1 VKYSWGGYR
10 PGSGRRP
17 KGEVSGV
24 SHHTR
29 ADVSSRNPVRVALKI
44 KPELGSL
51 RKKRIHAVI
60 RGALS
65 EGCDSGDFRIC
76 HYAVQ
81 PAGLLLIV
89 EADDRAALSRGMQGV
104 NVRIAKSL
112 NRLWE
117 RNGAVFADRYET
129 EILKSSQVVR
139 DTLSSVFNG
148 GRLYDN
154 IPRDEADPFSSA
166 RYFDGWKNEPRRL
179 EPAEGAPPVARPR
192 SALLKSAWRKHGL
205 IDVNEMPRQ
214 MPRTTSRAT
223 PRREQAGRRGGPA
236 SL

>member
-1 VKYSWGGYR
+1 MKYSWGGYR

-29 ADVSSRNPVRVALKI
+29 AEVSPKHPVRVSLKI
-44 KPELGSL
+44 KPELGNL
-51 RKKRIHAVI
+51 RKKRVHGLI

-65 EGCDSGDFRIC
+65 EGCDVPGFRIC
-76 HYAVQ
+76 HYALQ

-89 EADDRAALSRGMQGV
+89 EADDRASLSRGMQGV

-117 RNGAVFADRYET
+117 RNGSVFADRYDT
-129 EILKSSQVVR
+129 EPLKSSQAVR
-139 DTLSSVFNG
+139 DALCYVLNHARLQGELSAG
-148 GRLYDN
+148 
-154 IPRDEADPFSSA
+154 ETDPFSSA
-166 RYFDGWKNEPRRL
+166 PYFDGWKTPPARL
-179 EPAEGAPPVARPR
+179 EPAGGAAPVARPR

-205 IDVNEMPRQ
+205 IDVDEVPREPVRVR
-214 MPRTTSRAT
+214 PRHA
-223 PRREQAGRRGGPA
+223 PPA
-236 SL
+236 R

>member
-1 VKYSWGGYR
+1 MKYSWGGYR

-29 ADVSSRNPVRVALKI
+29 ADVSSRYPVRVGLKI
-44 KPELGSL
+44 KPELGNL
-51 RKKRIHAVI
+51 RKKRIHGVI

-65 EGCDSGDFRIC
+65 EGCDIGGFRIC

-104 NVRIAKSL
+104 NVRIAKGL

-117 RNGAVFADRYET
+117 RNGSVFSDRYDT

-139 DTLSSVFNG
+139 DTLCYLLNSA
-148 GRLYDN
+148 RLHDN

-166 RYFDGWKNEPRRL
+166 PYFDGWKSAPRRL
-179 EPAEGAPPVARPR
+179 GPAEGVAPVARPR

-205 IDVNEMPRQ
+205 IDVNELPRQ
-214 MPRTTSRAT
+214 
-223 PRREQAGRRGGPA
+223 EQAARRSGPA

>member
-1 VKYSWGGYR
+1 VKHSWGGYR

-29 ADVSSRNPVRVALKI
+29 AEVSARYPVRVALKV

-51 RKKRIHAVI
+51 RKKRVHGVI

-65 EGCDSGDFRIC
+65 EGCDIAGFRIC
-76 HYAVQ
+76 HYSVQ

-104 NVRIAKSL
+104 NVRIAKGL

-117 RNGAVFADRYET
+117 RNGSVFSDRYDT
-129 EILKSSQVVR
+129 EILKSSEVVR
-139 DTLSSVFNG
+139 DTLCSVLNS
-148 GRLYDN
+148 GRLHDQ

-166 RYFDGWKNEPRRL
+166 AYFDGWKSEPRRL
-179 EPAEGAPPVARPR
+179 EPAPGAAPVARPR

-205 IDVNEMPRQ
+205 IDVNELPPQER
-214 MPRTTSRAT
+214 
-223 PRREQAGRRGGPA
+223 PA
-236 SL
+236 R